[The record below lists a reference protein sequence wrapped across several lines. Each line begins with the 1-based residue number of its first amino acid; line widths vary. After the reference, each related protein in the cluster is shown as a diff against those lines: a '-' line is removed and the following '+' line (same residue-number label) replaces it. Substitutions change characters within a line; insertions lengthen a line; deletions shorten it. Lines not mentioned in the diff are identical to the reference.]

1 VGELQLGGY
10 DRASTLE
17 DMHMFPM
24 AGFAYGVNVTSIK

>member
-1 VGELQLGGY
+1 LEPLAL
-10 DRASTLE
+10 TLE